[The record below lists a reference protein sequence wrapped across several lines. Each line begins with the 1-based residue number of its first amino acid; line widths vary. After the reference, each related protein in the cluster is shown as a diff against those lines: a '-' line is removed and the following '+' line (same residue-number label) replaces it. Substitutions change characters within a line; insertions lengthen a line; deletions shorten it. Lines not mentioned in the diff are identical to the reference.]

1 MNQICFLSGGIPL
14 FDTYWLYTRFGY
26 RLATLNNHFFVMKR
40 TSFHLAIA
48 ILGIVS
54 LITAACSDSIF
65 DSTNT
70 VSDSQNPVY
79 SPVAV
84 QFLNANKAASNHPT
98 NVKVKI
104 LDPDG
109 MVVTPDGS
117 QVTEL
122 LLKDGLMS
130 LALID
135 ILDFNT
141 VESYRFFVSAE
152 AAGFEE
158 SFHTIVINRAT
169 GVYRP
174 VYMID
179 VNKLPE
185 GAAVAQAPLVIES
198 AGVVAEA
205 LELVAGIP
213 GTNRQARVVI
223 EAGTQLLDASG
234 NPISDNVEIRKVSAR
249 ILFVEASSEM
259 GSNAFPGGFQVS
271 DAAING
277 DRLGKPNEF
286 TYFTTFG
293 WSAITIMV
301 NDSIEVEKMDR
312 DIQVMMNID
321 PGLISDNNNNQVKA
335 GDRIPLW
342 SLDESTGVWNQE
354 NILTVQNDP
363 DSIPFAAFGTSHLSV
378 FNFDAL
384 NNGCDPIDPV
394 IVQVNNT
401 SGGPLTVYC
410 EMLNPYSGD
419 TDLAPAEPYFHI
431 YEGIETFPDGL
442 SSIEFILAPVNTDMA
457 FAIYENSSDPILLVS
472 SDTFLTCA
480 GDPPVIT
487 LGSALPGLCARIS
500 VEYQCTQGG
509 TYNFDNV
516 AIWKHESGSTDP
528 YEFAGMIQGG
538 AVVINHGVLADGP
551 YDFQIWYGPTQMP
564 AQVVFKVIKGGDN
577 FQATNGSGYTGL
589 TTTVSTGC
597 INRELSVT
605 YSANPAANFPD
616 C

>member
-1 MNQICFLSGGIPL
+1 
-14 FDTYWLYTRFGY
+14 
-26 RLATLNNHFFVMKR
+26 MKR
-40 TSFHLAIA
+40 TSIYLAIA

-54 LITAACSDSIF
+54 LITAGCLPPGP
-65 DSTNT
+65 TT
-70 VSDSQNPVY
+70 VVSDPQNPVY
-79 SPVAV
+79 HPVAV

-185 GAAVAQAPLVIES
+185 GAALAQAPLVIES
-198 AGVVAEA
+198 AGTVAET

-213 GTNRQARVVI
+213 GSNRQARVVI

-259 GSNAFPGGFQVS
+259 GSNAFPGGFQVT

-277 DRLGKPNEF
+277 DVVGEPNEF

-293 WSAITIMV
+293 WSAITILV

-321 PGLISDNNNNQVKA
+321 PGLIFDNNNNQVKA
-335 GDRIPLW
+335 GDEIPLW

-354 NILTVQNDP
+354 ELLTVQNDP
-363 DSIPFAAFGTSHLSV
+363 NGVPFAAFETSHLSV

-384 NNGCDPIDPV
+384 TNGCPLTDSV
-394 IVQVNNT
+394 TVQVNNT

-410 EMLNPYSGD
+410 EMLNPKSGD

-431 YEGIETFPDGL
+431 YGRSETFPDGL
-442 SSIEFILAPVNTDMA
+442 SSIEFIRAPINTEMA
-457 FAIYENSSDPILLVS
+457 YAIYSSPSDPTVLVS
-472 SDTFLTCA
+472 SDVFLTCA
-480 GDPPVIT
+480 DDPPMIT
-487 LGSALPGLCARIS
+487 LGSALPGLCARIFAQ
-500 VEYQCTQGG
+500 YQCTDG
-509 TYNFDNV
+509 TTHNFDNV
-516 AIWKHESGSTDP
+516 AIWKHQSGSSDP

-551 YDFQIWYGPTQMP
+551 YDFQIWYGATQ
-564 AQVVFKVIKGGDN
+564 ANVTFRVIKGGDN
-577 FQATNGSGYTGL
+577 FQATSGSGYTES
-589 TTTVSTGC
+589 TTTVVSTDC
-597 INRELSVT
+597 INRELTIT
-605 YSANPAANFPD
+605 YTVDQNANFPD

>member
-1 MNQICFLSGGIPL
+1 
-14 FDTYWLYTRFGY
+14 
-26 RLATLNNHFFVMKR
+26 MKR

-48 ILGIVS
+48 ILGIAS
-54 LITAACSDSIF
+54 LITTACSDSIF

-70 VSDSQNPVY
+70 VSDPKNPVY

-84 QFLNANKAASNHPT
+84 QFLNANKAASNHPS

-122 LLKDGLMS
+122 VLKDGLMS

-135 ILDFNT
+135 VLDFNT

-152 AAGFEE
+152 AVGFEE

-185 GAAVAQAPLVIES
+185 GAAVAQAPLVTELT
-198 AGVVAEA
+198 GKVRET
-205 LELVAGIP
+205 LELVASIP

-223 EAGTQLLDASG
+223 DEGTQLLDAAG
-234 NPISDNVEIRKVSAR
+234 NPIGDKVTINQVTAR

-271 DAAING
+271 DAVVNG
-277 DRLGKPNEF
+277 DKLGKPNEF
-286 TYFTTFG
+286 TYFNTFG

-321 PGLISDNNNNQVKA
+321 PGLIFDNNNNQVKA

-394 IVQVNNT
+394 IVLVKNT

-431 YEGIETFPDGL
+431 YGRSETFPDGL
-442 SSIEFILAPVNTDMA
+442 SSIEFILAPVNTKMA
-457 FAIYENSSDPILLVS
+457 YVIYKTSSSTIVLAS
-472 SDTFLTCA
+472 SDTFTTCLA
-480 GDPPVIT
+480 DPDTIT
-487 LGSALPGLCARIS
+487 LASDTSSLCVKIK
-500 VEYQCTQGG
+500 VEYQCTNGDEFA
-509 TYNFDNV
+509 FDNV
-516 AIWKHESGSTDP
+516 AIWKRSVATNLW
-528 YEFAGMIQGG
+528 EFAGMIKNDT
-538 AVVINHGVLADGP
+538 VVFNHGILANGF
-551 YDFQIWYGPTQMP
+551 YDFQIWYGQTPV
-564 AQVVFKVIKGGDN
+564 QVVFKAEKNGDIFEANGGNGYSVEDNSIVNPPQGCTNRNIKVK
-577 FQATNGSGYTGL
+577 YT
-589 TTTVSTGC
+589 
-597 INRELSVT
+597 
-605 YSANPAANFPD
+605 ANAAANFP
-616 C
+616 CSP

>member
-1 MNQICFLSGGIPL
+1 
-14 FDTYWLYTRFGY
+14 
-26 RLATLNNHFFVMKR
+26 MKR

-48 ILGIVS
+48 IMGIVTM
-54 LITAACSDSIF
+54 LTAACSGSIF

-70 VSDSQNPVY
+70 VSDSQVPVY

-84 QFLNANKAASNHPT
+84 QFLNANKAASNHPN

-104 LDPDG
+104 LDPEG
-109 MVVTPDGS
+109 LVVSPDGS
-117 QVTEL
+117 KVTEL
-122 LLKDGLMS
+122 LLQDGFMS

-135 ILDFNT
+135 TLNFNT
-141 VESYRFFVSAE
+141 VESYRFFVSAQ

-185 GAAVAQAPLVIES
+185 GAALAQAPLVIES
-198 AGVVAEA
+198 AGTVAET

-213 GTNRQARVVI
+213 GSNRQAQVVI
-223 EAGTQLLDASG
+223 EAGTQLLDASA

-271 DAAING
+271 DAVVNG
-277 DRLGKPNEF
+277 DTLGKPNEF

-293 WSAITIMV
+293 WSAITITV

-321 PGLISDNNNNQVKA
+321 PGLIFDNNNNQVKA

-342 SLDESTGVWNQE
+342 SLDESTGAWNQE
-354 NILTVQNDP
+354 NILTVQYDP
-363 DSIPFAAFGTSHLSV
+363 NNVPFATFGTRHLSV

-384 NNGCDPIDPV
+384 NNGCSPNDPV
-394 IVQVNNT
+394 LIQVNNV
-401 SGGPLTVYC
+401 SAGDLTVYC
-410 EMLNPYSGD
+410 EMLNPNSGD

-431 YEGIETFPDGL
+431 YGRSETFPAGL
-442 SSIEFILAPVNTDMA
+442 SSIEFIRAPVNTEMA
-457 FAIYENSSDPILLVS
+457 YVIYSSPSDPIVLVS
-472 SDTFLTCA
+472 SDVFLTCA
-480 GDPPVIT
+480 GDPPVIP
-487 LGSALPGLCARIS
+487 LGSAAPSLCARITAR
-500 VEYQCTQGG
+500 YQCNLG
-509 TYNFDNV
+509 TTHNFDNV

-538 AVVINHGVLADGP
+538 VVEINHGVLADGP

-564 AQVVFKVIKGGDN
+564 AQVVFQIIKGGDA
-577 FQATNGSGYTGL
+577 FQTIGGSGYNHS

-597 INRELSVT
+597 INREISIT
-605 YSANPAANFPD
+605 YTAEPTANFPD